1 MSKLSGT
8 DGNPEA
14 LTTGCSRN
22 SRARYKCPTLVT
34 GATRTRRS
42 YCPVASG
49 SSWST
54 TSGSL
59 KCCWRA
65 TTFLCLGYSHV
76 SSKDSKPVWK
86 EQSCQPSESPIL
98 RQAAQQRNE
107 QTDSSSAHCVCVN
120 KTTKTWPSGI
130 SKKIISLKYPQ
141 RAGHNLE
148 FYIQLNS
155 FKNEYKLKTF
165 SKGKRGSGRQQYT
178 CTTKHVKRNSLSR
191 RKTIQDGNF
200 IYMKEER

>member
-14 LTTGCSRN
+14 LTTRCSRN

-34 GATRTRRS
+34 GATRTWRS

-86 EQSCQPSESPIL
+86 EQSCRPSESPIL
-98 RQAAQQRNE
+98 HQQRNE
-107 QTDSSSAHCVCVN
+107 QTARLHTAFVLI
-120 KTTKTWPSGI
+120 KPQKLGLLAFQ
-130 SKKIISLKYPQ
+130 KKIISLKCPQ
-141 RAGHNLE
+141 RAGHDLE

-165 SKGKRGSGRQQYT
+165 SKGKRGSDLQQYT

-191 RKTIQDGNF
+191 RKTIRDGNL
-200 IYMKEER
+200 IYTKEG